1 MNSSRRRRRIG
12 VAMLLACGI
21 ALLVPAASA
30 GLAMANGHD
39 PVPCGGWGHT
49 EARTRADA
57 NNKGLRDVA
66 RQWANP
72 REQPGGR
79 WVVWKEECARMDLER
94 DMYAFWRVMAVAAGG
109 VFVVALSY
117 VGISHMAESVTQG
130 RSTNARKILINAV
143 FGLLI
148 VCFGLLIWQGVLVE
162 MFGIAT
168 LEVGSFNPFGV
179 PPR

>member
-1 MNSSRRRRRIG
+1 MSRRRSRWLIG

-21 ALLVPAASA
+21 ALVGLAASA
-30 GLAMANGHD
+30 GRVVANGHESL
-39 PVPCGGWGHT
+39 PCGGWGHG
-49 EARTRADA
+49 EAQARAQA
-57 NNKGLRDVA
+57 NNEGLRDVA

-94 DMYAFWRVMAVAAGG
+94 DMYAFWRVMAAAAGG
-109 VFVVALSY
+109 VLVLALGY
-117 VGISHMAESVTQG
+117 VGISYMGESVTQG
-130 RSTNARKILINAV
+130 RSTSARKILINAV
-143 FGLLI
+143 FGVLI

>member
-1 MNSSRRRRRIG
+1 
-12 VAMLLACGI
+12 
-21 ALLVPAASA
+21 
-30 GLAMANGHD
+30 
-39 PVPCGGWGHT
+39 
-49 EARTRADA
+49 
-57 NNKGLRDVA
+57 
-66 RQWANP
+66 
-72 REQPGGR
+72 
-79 WVVWKEECARMDLER
+79 MDLER

-109 VFVVALSY
+109 VFVIALGY
-117 VGISHMAESVTQG
+117 VGISHMGESVTQG
-130 RSTNARKILINAV
+130 RSTQARRILINAV